1 MRHFLDFEKP
11 IAALEGKVEELRHM
25 SSDGSINIADEIGKL
40 QTRIERELKTTYEKL
55 GPWEKVQVARHP
67 DRPRVSTII
76 NQLFEDFTP
85 LAGDRNY
92 AEDYAVIGGMARF
105 RGQAVMVMGTE
116 KGSTT
121 EERIKRNFGMARP
134 EGYRKASRL
143 MDLAGRF
150 GLPVLS
156 FVDTAGAYPGRGAEE
171 RGQAEAIASA
181 IRSCLRL
188 PTPMVASIIGEGGS
202 GGAIALATGNRV
214 VMFEHAIYS
223 VISPEGCASILWRS
237 GDHAKDAAEALRITS
252 AHMKELGVIDA
263 IVAEPLGGAHR
274 DQATAIASLGD
285 TCSPSCSRC
294 SRWMPLPLSRTG
306 RRNIWR
312 WVTARPDPAVCG
324 QNLLQENS
332 GWVPSDGIALRAPAT
347 ACGSRAAWMTASFA
361 PAAALPSSVAASAMI
376 SPHGETISAWP

>member
-11 IAALEGKVEELRHM
+11 IANLEGKVEELRHM

-40 QTRIERELKTTYEKL
+40 QTRIERELRQTYEKL

-67 DRPRVSTII
+67 ERPRVSTIF
-76 NQLFEDFTP
+76 NQLFDDFTP

-92 AEDYAVIGGMARF
+92 AEDHAVIGGMARF

-134 EGYRKASRL
+134 EGYRKATRL

-171 RGQAEAIASA
+171 RGQAEAIATS
-181 IRSCLRL
+181 IRACLRL
-188 PTPMVASIIGEGGS
+188 PTPMVAAIIGEGGS
-202 GGAIALATGNRV
+202 GGAIALAAGNRV
-214 VMFEHAIYS
+214 VMYEHAIYS

-237 GDHAKDAAEALRITS
+237 SEHAKEAAEALRITS
-252 AHMKELGVIDA
+252 DHMKQLGVVDA
-263 IVAEPLGGAHR
+263 IVPEPLGGAHR
-274 DQATAIASLGD
+274 DASVAIASLGD
-285 TCSPSCSRC
+285 VCFEQLQAMQSMDSAA
-294 SRWMPLPLSRTG
+294 LIAD
-306 RRNIWR
+306 RRNKYLSIG
-312 WVTARPDPAVCG
+312 DQG
-324 QNLLQENS
+324 LN
-332 GWVPSDGIALRAPAT
+332 
-347 ACGSRAAWMTASFA
+347 
-361 PAAALPSSVAASAMI
+361 
-376 SPHGETISAWP
+376 